1 MRNNI
6 GLAHY
11 RQMLNYAL
19 AEGESGG
26 YYGNRAQYEKR
37 HDQIVAFLQEAIERL
52 DAKQKAKAIEK
63 TK

>member
-1 MRNNI
+1 
-6 GLAHY
+6 
-11 RQMLNYAL
+11 MLNYAL